1 MKLNQNINQ
10 LVETALS
17 GLDSLGFQLDAMG
30 ITSQVNRHTLIGYVM
45 AEQKHLEGELDSIKA
60 RAVSAQVK
68 VERTIGNVES
78 FVSNGVDVALKPAKT
93 VASTLKGFIG
103 K

>member
-1 MKLNQNINQ
+1 MKVNQNINN

-17 GLDSLGFQLDAMG
+17 GLDNLGFQLDAMG
-30 ITSQVNRHTLIGYVM
+30 ITSQINRHTLIGYVM

-60 RAVSAQVK
+60 RVGTAQVK
-68 VERTIGNVES
+68 VERTINSVETLVNNS
-78 FVSNGVDVALKPAKT
+78 VETVLKPAKS
-93 VASTLKGFIG
+93 VVNTLKGFIG

>member
-1 MKLNQNINQ
+1 MKVNKNINN
-10 LVETALS
+10 LIETALS
-17 GLDSLGFQLDAMG
+17 GLDNLGFQLDVMG

-60 RAVSAQVK
+60 RAVTLQVK
-68 VERTIGNVES
+68 VERAVSGVEAL
-78 FVSNGVDVALKPAKT
+78 VNNGVDLALKPAKS
-93 VASTLKGFIG
+93 VAGTLKGFVG

>member
-1 MKLNQNINQ
+1 MKVNQNINN

-17 GLDSLGFQLDAMG
+17 GLDNLGFQLDTMG

-60 RAVSAQVK
+60 RAVTAQVK
-68 VERTIGNVES
+68 VEKTISGVET
-78 FVSNGVDVALKPAKT
+78 FVNNGVSLALKPAKSI
-93 VASTLKGFIG
+93 ASTVKGFIG

>member
-1 MKLNQNINQ
+1 MKVNQNINT

-17 GLDSLGFQLDAMG
+17 GLDNLGFQLDAMG

-60 RAVSAQVK
+60 RAVTAQVK
-68 VERTIGNVES
+68 VEKTINNVEAL
-78 FVSNGVDVALKPAKT
+78 VNNGVDLALKPAKFVT
-93 VASTLKGFIG
+93 STLKGFVG

>member
-1 MKLNQNINQ
+1 MKVNQNINN

-17 GLDSLGFQLDAMG
+17 GLDNLGFQLDSMG

-60 RAVSAQVK
+60 RVVTTQVK
-68 VERTIGNVES
+68 VEKAISSVETLVNNS
-78 FVSNGVDVALKPAKT
+78 VDTVLKPAKS
-93 VASTLKGFIG
+93 VVGTLKGFVG

>member
-1 MKLNQNINQ
+1 MKASQNINN
-10 LVETALS
+10 LIETALS
-17 GLDSLGFQLDAMG
+17 GLDNLGFQLDAMG

-68 VERTIGNVES
+68 VERTISSVEAL
-78 FVSNGVDVALKPAKT
+78 VSNSVDVALKPAKS
-93 VASTLKGFIG
+93 VASALKGFIG